1 MNVKHALTKAQT
13 LQTESPRVDVEVLLM
28 HVLSID
34 RAYLFA
40 YPETELTDQQV
51 QTFLTFL
58 QRRERGE
65 PIAHLVG
72 EKEFWSLTLNV
83 DSSTLIPRPDTERLI
98 EVALEQNL
106 PRNAHILDLGTGT
119 GAIALALAKELP
131 EANVVA
137 VDVSPQAVALAKTN
151 AARHQLQRVRFLQ
164 SHWFDAV
171 EGRFDL
177 IVSNPP
183 YIDASD
189 PHLKEGDVRYEPTSA
204 LVAADQGLF
213 DLRHIVEQ
221 GPQYLALEGVILLEH
236 GWQQAQAVRHL
247 LLAGPYH
254 TIQTWNDY
262 GGQERVTGAHLASP

>member
-13 LQTESPRVDVEVLLM
+13 LPTESPRLDVEVLLM
-28 HVLSID
+28 HVLSKG

-40 YPETELTDQQV
+40 YPEAELTDHQV
-51 QTFLTFL
+51 QTFLALL
-58 QRRERGE
+58 QRRAQGE

-98 EVALEQNL
+98 EIALEQGL
-106 PRNAHILDLGTGT
+106 PSNAHILDLGTGT

-131 EANVVA
+131 AANIVA
-137 VDVSPQAVALAKTN
+137 VDILPQAVALAKAN

-164 SHWFDAV
+164 SYWFEGV
-171 EGRFDL
+171 KGRFDL
-177 IVSNPP
+177 IASNPP
-183 YIDASD
+183 YIDDSD
-189 PHLKEGDVRYEPTSA
+189 PHLMEGDVRFEPTSA
-204 LVAADQGLF
+204 LVAADHGLF
-213 DLRHIVEQ
+213 DLRHIVEHA
-221 GPQYLALEGVILLEH
+221 PQYLAPGGALLLEH
-236 GWQQAQAVRHL
+236 GWQQAQAVREL

-262 GGQERVTGAHLASP
+262 GGQERVTGARLAGP